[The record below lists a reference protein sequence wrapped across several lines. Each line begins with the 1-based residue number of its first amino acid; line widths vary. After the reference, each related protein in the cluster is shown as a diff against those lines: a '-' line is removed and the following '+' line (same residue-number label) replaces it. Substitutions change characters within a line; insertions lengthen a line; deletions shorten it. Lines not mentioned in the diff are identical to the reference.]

1 MRDDERI
8 LVDEVKGSVD
18 FLSTSKNLLNRKV
31 SKVDFLYRL
40 GFWIYEY
47 PAVFGSL
54 VISYI

>member
-31 SKVDFLYRL
+31 
-40 GFWIYEY
+40 IT
-47 PAVFGSL
+47 AVIKA
-54 VISYI
+54 VINSR